1 MQPVMTF
8 YSILFSFSATDH
20 KQLQNEK

>member
-8 YSILFSFSATDH
+8 YSIQF
-20 KQLQNEK
+20 